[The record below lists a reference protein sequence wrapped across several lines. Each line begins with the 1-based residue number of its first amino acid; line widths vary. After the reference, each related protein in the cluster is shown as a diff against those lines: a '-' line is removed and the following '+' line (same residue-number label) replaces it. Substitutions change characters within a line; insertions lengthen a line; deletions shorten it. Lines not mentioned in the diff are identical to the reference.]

1 MLCRI
6 SRSSGCVD
14 VFGGPKQVSPFD
26 ARSLRTA
33 RIAGGLSLAVDVVV
47 PLMSTGV
54 DVYRCSDGTMSLWST
69 FRDLVIIV
77 ALAAGIALATTIRVV
92 RNVPTHRRAGYVACG
107 VISLGAT
114 ASVVACLLILQHKP
128 QLPCFD

>member
-1 MLCRI
+1 ML
-6 SRSSGCVD
+6 
-14 VFGGPKQVSPFD
+14 GGPKQPSPFD
-26 ARSLRTA
+26 ARSVRTA
-33 RIAGGLSLAVDVVV
+33 RIAGGVSLGVDVVV

-54 DVYRCSDGTMSLWST
+54 DLYRCSDGTMSLWST

-77 ALAAGIALATTIRVV
+77 SLAACIALATAIRVV
-92 RNVPTHRRAGYVACG
+92 RNVSTHRRAGYVACG
-107 VISLGAT
+107 VISLGAM